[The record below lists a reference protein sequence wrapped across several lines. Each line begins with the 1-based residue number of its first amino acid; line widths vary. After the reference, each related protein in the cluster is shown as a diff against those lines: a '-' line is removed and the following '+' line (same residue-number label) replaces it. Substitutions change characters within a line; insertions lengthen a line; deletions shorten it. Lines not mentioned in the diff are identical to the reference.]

1 MRRATTTAHAAG
13 IARFLFFEVRA
24 LAEDK
29 RFELLRVS
37 PTRFPSVRP
46 RPLGESSAGQLTGY
60 RDPCR
65 TLFVAAGGKRG
76 SAANEPRAG
85 VRSTAEAG

>member
-1 MRRATTTAHAAG
+1 MRRTAPA
-13 IARFLFFEVRA
+13 IKTPSTARFLFPQVRA

-46 RPLGESSAGQLTGY
+46 RPLGESSVGQLTGKSGA
-60 RDPCR
+60 PC
-65 TLFVAAGGKRG
+65 
-76 SAANEPRAG
+76 
-85 VRSTAEAG
+85 TAVPDCD